1 MAHVVQRTLIILLSA
16 KVYEIFLSVKIQV
29 PKLVIDLLKIMVMT
43 LKVTEDLVD
52 DIVANTL
59 PTMRNN

>member
-1 MAHVVQRTLIILLSA
+1 MKYI
-16 KVYEIFLSVKIQV
+16 LSVKIQV
-29 PKLVIDLLKIMVMT
+29 SKLVIDLLKIMVVT
-43 LKVTEDLVD
+43 LKVTENLVG